1 MSSELRAAAASRRW
15 AWILWAIAFLAV
27 SGIIIAGNRRT
38 VTPSYRIAALRW
50 LAGEPLYGQS
60 GRGFVYLPQAAI
72 LYVPFA
78 VPPESAGE
86 ILWRVVTMGAYAWAL
101 SRLCALVGRETGREY
116 FLLATLVTLP
126 LAWASSRNGQSTL
139 PMTALMI
146 VAAVD
151 AANSRWWHSALW
163 LCLAVAIKP
172 LAIVML
178 LLMAGIHPQLRG
190 RLVIG
195 MAATFAAPFVLQSPL
210 YAWQQY
216 EGCWQMFRIASVVGL
231 RPEWA
236 QVFSGLEVWGLA
248 TPPRVQT
255 VLRLMAAAGTLGL
268 ALYANRAWPR
278 SWAAAH
284 SFTLAA
290 AYLMLFNPR
299 TENNTYSCLAPA
311 IGLAFARAW
320 FTPGGRW
327 PSLLLLVT
335 AVTTVSGSSLGRL
348 IAPSMPPVWMA
359 PLAGAIFSCY
369 AIARIVGGP
378 RPTDLAQPQL
388 LPMQPASRPLQVAA

>member
-1 MSSELRAAAASRRW
+1 MSSESHGLPLTRRW
-15 AWILWAIAFLAV
+15 AWSFWLIAFLAV

-50 LAGEPLYGQS
+50 LEGQPLYGQS

-78 VPPESAGE
+78 VFPEAVGE
-86 ILWRVVTMGAYAWAL
+86 ILWRVVTMGGYAWAVY
-101 SRLCALVGRETGREY
+101 RLCKLVGRETGKEY
-116 FLLATLVTLP
+116 FLLATLVSLP

-146 VAAVD
+146 IAAVE
-151 AANSRWWHSALW
+151 AADSRWWRSALS

-190 RLVIG
+190 RLIAGLAV
-195 MAATFAAPFVLQSPL
+195 TLAAPFLLQSPL

-236 QVFSGLEVWGLA
+236 QLFSALEVWGLV
-248 TPPRVQT
+248 TPPRIQT
-255 VLRLMAAAGTLGL
+255 VLRLIAALGTLGL
-268 ALYANRAWPR
+268 AIYAHRTWPR
-278 SWAAAH
+278 GWAAAH
-284 SFTLAA
+284 TFALAA

-311 IGLAFARAW
+311 IGLALAIAW
-320 FTPGGRW
+320 HLPDGRRTM
-327 PSLLLLVT
+327 LLLANV
-335 AVTTVSGSSLGRL
+335 AVLTVSGYSLSRVV
-348 IAPSMPPVWMA
+348 APNVPPVWMA
-359 PLAGAIFSCY
+359 PLAGTIFACY
-369 AIARIVGGP
+369 AVVRILRGP
-378 RPTDLAQPQL
+378 QPADLAPPQSRET
-388 LPMQPASRPLQVAA
+388 PAAPAPLRVAA